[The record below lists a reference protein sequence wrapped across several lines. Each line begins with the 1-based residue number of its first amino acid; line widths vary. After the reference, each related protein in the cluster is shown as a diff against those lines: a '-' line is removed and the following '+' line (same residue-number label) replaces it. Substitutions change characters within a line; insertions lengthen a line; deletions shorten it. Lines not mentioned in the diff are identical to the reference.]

1 MVLGASVSILTE
13 QHLVYQAPRRLLKGV
28 FILGLEIKRSNE
40 QYLLIIVLKDNNCL
54 RREA

>member
-1 MVLGASVSILTE
+1 MVLGAFRFDSRGT
-13 QHLVYQAPRRLLKGV
+13 APGISSPATTLGV